1 MSAGIDLG
9 AGSPVSLDDKVLSP
23 NPLGEAGFGET
34 LASVEGAQGV
44 QAKDLPTA
52 RASEPSAFDR
62 VIDTIEARSK
72 AFAGGNS
79 LMAPQVNGSVG
90 TLGAPQGAS
99 GSSAVSDLNNAP
111 PPEPTFEEILD
122 YMRAGYDHTT
132 QVTLIVNAGS
142 SMIGSLN
149 KLMSGN

>member
-9 AGSPVSLDDKVLSP
+9 AGPPVSLDDKVLSS

-34 LASVEGAQGV
+34 LASVEGAAGV
-44 QAKDLPTA
+44 QPTNLPTV
-52 RASEPSAFDR
+52 RASEPSAIDR

-72 AFAGGNS
+72 AFSGGDS
-79 LMAPQVNGSVG
+79 TMLPQANGSVD
-90 TLGAPQGAS
+90 TLGGPDGAK
-99 GSSAVSDLNNAP
+99 GSEAISDLSSAP
-111 PPEPTFEEILD
+111 PPQPTFEEVLD

-149 KLMSGN
+149 KLMSGA